1 MPETPP
7 PRRSRLVTAS
17 VTLAASGLLILGTA
31 GPAAAVIVSPAY
43 ESLVLTAAPDAV
55 SVGDTVTVTASAS
68 ALADAYAYDLDIA
81 YDPALLSFVAD
92 SEVVP
97 EGGFGSSSDD
107 GDSVSVVATR
117 LGTSPGLTGDHD
129 LVTLT
134 FTAIA
139 PGDAAITLSAGE
151 IIDSAGASTPV
162 DTESDTLSA
171 TVVITA
177 DEEEGAA
184 DASGPG
190 DGSAADGSGTG
201 GSTPTPA
208 AEQTPST
215 GDGSLAST
223 GADATVWWLVG
234 AAALVAVA
242 AGSVVAVRRKT
253 R

>member
-7 PRRSRLVTAS
+7 PRRSRIVPLSA
-17 VTLAASGLLILGTA
+17 TLAASGLLILGTA
-31 GPAAAVIVSPAY
+31 GPAAAVVVEPAY
-43 ESLVLTAAPDAV
+43 GTLVLAAQPEAV

-97 EGGFGSSSDD
+97 EGGFGTSTDD
-107 GDSVSVVATR
+107 GDSVSAVATR

-139 PGDAAITLSAGE
+139 AGDATFTLTAGE
-151 IIDSAGASTPV
+151 IVDSEGSTTAV

-171 TVVITA
+171 SITIA
-177 DEEEGAA
+177 AREDEGAA
-184 DASGPG
+184 GASGPG
-190 DGSAADGSGTG
+190 EGTG
-201 GSTPTPA
+201 ADGSTPTPV
-208 AEQTPST
+208 AEQTPSA

-223 GADATVWWLVG
+223 GTDSTVWMLVG

-242 AGSVVAVRRKT
+242 AGSVVVVRRKT